1 MARRSVQ
8 CGGTAPEDEVCDH
21 GTAEIPCG
29 ICIQG
34 QFIFWLPDSLIDD
47 CTSRRVGLEFGGKCD
62 IKHRKAACW
71 V

>member
-1 MARRSVQ
+1 MCSLYVSVSFFAVAARTEWRAVCVKEPSMARRSVQ

-34 QFIFWLPDSLIDD
+34 QFIF
-47 CTSRRVGLEFGGKCD
+47 
-62 IKHRKAACW
+62 
-71 V
+71 